1 MEDEEKTSG
10 IECDLSEVEK
20 TLEEIAE
27 KEAEA
32 EDTVEN
38 EKRTADNAKAAEMR
52 NRALE
57 SLNTE
62 HRKGNGTKRRRK
74 WNQSKKSRRSGGD
87 TIAYLREKNDL
98 VQKWKEEELHLQNQR
113 VEVEDKREDQLRKQ
127 HQDMMKVLVEQTKQQ
142 QEQMLSFQQLF
153 TLMQQQKSQIIMKLQ
168 EKRN

>member
-1 MEDEEKTSG
+1 MKP
-10 IECDLSEVEK
+10 K
-20 TLEEIAE
+20 
-27 KEAEA
+27 
-32 EDTVEN
+32 
-38 EKRTADNAKAAEMR
+38 
-52 NRALE
+52 
-57 SLNTE
+57 
-62 HRKGNGTKRRRK
+62 
-74 WNQSKKSRRSGGD
+74 QKSRRSGGD

>member
-1 MEDEEKTSG
+1 M
-10 IECDLSEVEK
+10 
-20 TLEEIAE
+20 EEIAE

-74 WNQSKKSRRSGGD
+74 
-87 TIAYLREKNDL
+87 
-98 VQKWKEEELHLQNQR
+98 
-113 VEVEDKREDQLRKQ
+113 
-127 HQDMMKVLVEQTKQQ
+127 
-142 QEQMLSFQQLF
+142 
-153 TLMQQQKSQIIMKLQ
+153 
-168 EKRN
+168 

>member
-1 MEDEEKTSG
+1 MKP
-10 IECDLSEVEK
+10 K
-20 TLEEIAE
+20 
-27 KEAEA
+27 
-32 EDTVEN
+32 
-38 EKRTADNAKAAEMR
+38 
-52 NRALE
+52 
-57 SLNTE
+57 
-62 HRKGNGTKRRRK
+62 
-74 WNQSKKSRRSGGD
+74 QKSRRSGGD

-113 VEVEDKREDQLRKQ
+113 VEVEDKREDQSRKQ

>member
-62 HRKGNGTKRRRK
+62 QGRP
-74 WNQSKKSRRSGGD
+74 GGGGGG
-87 TIAYLREKNDL
+87 
-98 VQKWKEEELHLQNQR
+98 
-113 VEVEDKREDQLRKQ
+113 
-127 HQDMMKVLVEQTKQQ
+127 
-142 QEQMLSFQQLF
+142 
-153 TLMQQQKSQIIMKLQ
+153 
-168 EKRN
+168 

>member
-1 MEDEEKTSG
+1 MKP
-10 IECDLSEVEK
+10 K
-20 TLEEIAE
+20 
-27 KEAEA
+27 
-32 EDTVEN
+32 
-38 EKRTADNAKAAEMR
+38 
-52 NRALE
+52 
-57 SLNTE
+57 
-62 HRKGNGTKRRRK
+62 
-74 WNQSKKSRRSGGD
+74 QKSRRSGGD

-127 HQDMMKVLVEQTKQQ
+127 HQDMMQVLVEQTKQQ

>member
-1 MEDEEKTSG
+1 M
-10 IECDLSEVEK
+10 
-20 TLEEIAE
+20 
-27 KEAEA
+27 
-32 EDTVEN
+32 
-38 EKRTADNAKAAEMR
+38 
-52 NRALE
+52 
-57 SLNTE
+57 
-62 HRKGNGTKRRRK
+62 
-74 WNQSKKSRRSGGD
+74 
-87 TIAYLREKNDL
+87 REKNDL

>member
-1 MEDEEKTSG
+1 M
-10 IECDLSEVEK
+10 EK

-27 KEAEA
+27 KEAKA
-32 EDTVEN
+32 EGTVEN
-38 EKRTADNAKAAEMR
+38 EKRKAENAKAAEMR

-74 WNQSKKSRRSGGD
+74 WNQSKKVVEVEV
-87 TIAYLREKNDL
+87 TQLHIYAKNYLA
-98 VQKWKEEELHLQNQR
+98 QKWKEEELQQQKQR
-113 VEVEDKREDQLRKQ
+113 VEVEGKREDQWRKQ

-153 TLMQQQKSQIIMKLQ
+153 TLMQQQKSQIIMKLL

>member
-74 WNQSKKSRRSGGD
+74 WNQSKKVVEVEV
-87 TIAYLREKNDL
+87 TQLHICAKKNDL

-113 VEVEDKREDQLRKQ
+113 VEVEDKREDQSRKQ